1 MKLNKYKIKL
11 TLQRS
16 MLGTNP
22 SDPDI
27 HETHII
33 EKEKK
38 LIKERSK
45 LEKQV
50 NKYMD
55 AKTISDEKKAAE
67 LERLQARID
76 EINEIVGEEERQRD
90 DKGVTVFFRDDDGKA
105 CIGDHMIYGF
115 MKAASEAIGRTKPT
129 KKGEILHSVGYT
141 QSIINQHVSVKEE
154 FITCSSDIVR
164 DNDGKPKYFV
174 RSLRAMT
181 PQGPRVS
188 IAKSEYI
195 EAGCEFEFTLQVI
208 DDSPLKEEHIREIF
222 DYGEICGLGQWRNAK
237 HGIFTYEMTAL

>member
-1 MKLNKYKIKL
+1 MKLKKFKIKL

-50 NKYMD
+50 NKYLD
-55 AKTISDEKKAAE
+55 AKIISDEKKSSE
-67 LERLQARID
+67 LEKLKNRIG
-76 EINEIVGEEERQRD
+76 EINDLIGNDERQRD
-90 DKGVTVFFRDDDGKA
+90 DKGVTVFFRNDDGKI
-105 CIGDHMIYGF
+105 CISDHMIYGF
-115 MKAASEAIGRTKPT
+115 LKHAAEAIGRTLPQ
-129 KKGEILHSVGYT
+129 KKGVILHSIGYT
-141 QSIINQHVSVKEE
+141 QSIINQHISIIEE
-154 FITCSSDIVR
+154 FIPCSSDIVR
-164 DNDGKPKYFV
+164 DEFGKPKYFI

-195 EAGCEFEFTLQVI
+195 KEGAYFEFTIGILS
-208 DDSPLKEEHIREIF
+208 DSPLEESHLRDMF
-222 DYGEICGLGQWRNAK
+222 DYGEIVGLGQWRNAK
-237 HGIFTYEMTAL
+237 HGTFTYDMVEL